1 MRDEL
6 TDRHLSSRA
15 TGPLRRAKICDILP
29 PTYMSKI
36 AVIATGGKQ
45 YVVSLGDVF
54 EIEKLEGVTKVGEK
68 IVFNDVLLTDD
79 GAKTAVGVPTVT
91 GASVEA
97 ELVEEGRGDKI
108 TVVRYKAKSRYH
120 KKRGHRQ
127 PFTKVKITKIA

>member
-1 MRDEL
+1 
-6 TDRHLSSRA
+6 
-15 TGPLRRAKICDILP
+15 
-29 PTYMSKI
+29 MSKI

>member
-1 MRDEL
+1 
-6 TDRHLSSRA
+6 
-15 TGPLRRAKICDILP
+15 
-29 PTYMSKI
+29 MSKI

-79 GAKTAVGVPTVT
+79 GAKTALGAPTVA
-91 GASVEA
+91 GATVEA